1 MPIII
6 IVVVIFMLNSHRV
19 TGQGILKQNHVL
31 CHDKDR
37 NALSAF
43 RQGIEDPHKSLSSWS
58 TEQDC
63 CNWLGVECNNITGRV
78 TMLELSSCSEFKCF
92 LGGEID
98 MASLFELEFL
108 NHLYLSFNDFTTI
121 RFPPLQTSQNSS
133 SPTNSSSLVYLDLAY
148 NYNLHMDDL
157 RWLSH
162 VPSLEY
168 LRLDGVSIIHE
179 TIWLQQISM
188 FLPSL
193 LELHLSNCFLVG
205 TGINPSLGRVNF
217 TSLTVLDLSYNFLDS
232 EIFDEW
238 FFNLSSS
245 TISYIDL
252 SFSHLRGQIP
262 QTMMHFQTL
271 GNLSSLTLLAVGK
284 NQLSGSL
291 PREFWKLSTLEY
303 LSIGYNSFSGNL
315 SEQNFNGLPNLQILM
330 VEATAFN
337 FQFGV
342 SWKPPFQLQE
352 LRMPNCKIG
361 PKFPSWLHTQ
371 ASLFYLDMS
380 SSGLSFYANQDF
392 WLFVQGVNSANFY
405 NNSITGEISA
415 SQWILNGA
423 INLKVNNL
431 TGELPRLSPHVLFFS
446 IADNN
451 LSGPISPNLCDNM
464 VNESEL
470 IHLDLSNNTFSGE
483 FPDCW
488 SLFKSLSHLSLG
500 GNKLTGKIPDS
511 IGSLTE
517 LQTLRLHNNNLSG
530 NVPPSLKN
538 CTQLW
543 FLDLGYNEFSGNI
556 PTWIT
561 QLNMIL
567 LLRSNKFSGSIPL
580 QICELSSLIVLDLA
594 DFLALNL
601 SHNHLKG
608 VIPSDIGHMRFLES
622 LDLSNN
628 QLSGEIPQSLSNLS
642 FLGYLNLSYND
653 SKGMI
658 PLSTQLQSFDLSS
671 YMGNPELCGAPL
683 LKNCTQEKDHND
695 SQQNED
701 RDSDEFRTSFLIGMG
716 VGFASGFWV
725 VCSTIFFIRRC
736 RHAYFRMLDN
746 LYVFVVLKMN
756 RIL

>member
-1 MPIII
+1 MFLSTSKMPIII
-6 IVVVIFMLNSHRV
+6 IIVIIFMLNSL
-19 TGQGILKQNHVL
+19 TGQGIMKQNHVL
-31 CHDKDR
+31 CHESDR

-43 RQGIEDPHKSLSSWS
+43 RQGTEDPHKSLSSWS

-63 CNWLGVECNNITGRV
+63 CKWLGVECNNITGRV
-78 TMLELSSCSEFKCF
+78 TVLHLWSCF
-92 LGGEID
+92 LGGEIN

-108 NHLYLSFNDFTTI
+108 NHLYLSSNDFKTI
-121 RFPPLQTSQNSS
+121 HFSPLQTSLNSS

-168 LRLDGVSIIHE
+168 LRLDGISIIHG
-179 TIWLQQISM
+179 TLWLQQISM
-188 FLPSL
+188 LLPSL
-193 LELHLSNCFLVG
+193 LELYLSNCSLVG

-232 EIFDEW
+232 EISDEW

-262 QTMMHFQTL
+262 QTMMHFQSLETLFLKSNNLNGPIPEWMGQFKHLDRLDLSNNSFSGPIPAAL
-271 GNLSSLTLLAVGK
+271 GNLSSLTLLDVGK
-284 NQLSGSL
+284 NQLSGNL
-291 PREFWKLSTLEY
+291 PREFWNLSTLEY

-352 LRMPNCKIG
+352 LRVPNCKIG
-361 PKFPSWLHTQ
+361 PKFPLWLHTQ

-392 WLFVQGVNSANFY
+392 WLFVQGVGSANFY
-405 NNSITGEISA
+405 NNSISGEISA
-415 SQWILNGA
+415 SQVILTNA
-423 INLKVNNL
+423 INLKANNL
-431 TGELPRLSPHVLFFS
+431 TGELPRLSPHVFFFS

-451 LSGPISPNLCDNM
+451 LSGPISPRLCDSM

-470 IHLDLSNNTFSGE
+470 IHLDLSNNLFSGE

-488 SLFKSLSHLSLG
+488 TLFKSLNHLSLG
-500 GNKLTGKIPDS
+500 GNKLTGQIPES
-511 IGSLTE
+511 IGLLTE

-538 CTQLW
+538 STQLW
-543 FLDLGYNEFSGNI
+543 FLDLGYNEFSGTI

-580 QICELSSLIVLDLA
+580 QICELSNLIVLDLA
-594 DFLALNL
+594 DNRLSGPIPKCLNMTTMVNPIDGSFLEPDFNKEYASYLPETYTEDL
-601 SHNHLKG
+601 DLLLKG
-608 VIPSDIGHMRFLES
+608 HK
-622 LDLSNN
+622 
-628 QLSGEIPQSLSNLS
+628 
-642 FLGYLNLSYND
+642 LSY
-653 SKGMI
+653 KKYI
-658 PLSTQLQSFDLSS
+658 LLLRIIDLW
-671 YMGNPELCGAPL
+671 A
-683 LKNCTQEKDHND
+683 
-695 SQQNED
+695 
-701 RDSDEFRTSFLIGMG
+701 TSFQDRSLRSYL
-716 VGFASGFWV
+716 VSLL
-725 VCSTIFFIRRC
+725 C
-736 RHAYFRMLDN
+736 RH
-746 LYVFVVLKMN
+746 
-756 RIL
+756 